1 MILTRF
7 RALGLLGLQD
17 VDLAFQNPVTVVTGG
32 PASGKTTL
40 LLSLVAAVEQLA
52 PSGAQAIE
60 LFSDPP
66 GTGVKL
72 GLSFDVDGFAVDAEV
87 IADSPLNAEVK
98 NPRGVASV
106 FAWNH
111 GRRLVLLHEHRHI
124 DASPG
129 APSTATL
136 REPTSRKHAGLVQ
149 FMAEHAAD
157 GDFVERLGLGLS
169 AACPELR
176 LSPAKRP
183 GEPPRFS
190 RGGVEVPFAALSDAE
205 RAALVLS
212 AEILRS
218 GMGQSLVLVDTI
230 ERSISPAAA
239 AALVAALPRLSPQAQ
254 FIVTTRIENL
264 EGAHQRVHL
273 TLPRRS
279 S

>member
-1 MILTRF
+1 MILTRL
-7 RALGLLGLQD
+7 RVLGLLGLQD
-17 VDLAFQNPVTVVTGG
+17 LDLTFQSPVTVVTGG

-40 LLSLVAAVEQLA
+40 LLSLVAAIEQLA

-66 GTGVKL
+66 KTGLKY
-72 GLSFDVDGFAVDAEV
+72 GLSFDVDGYAVDAEV
-87 IADSPLNAEVK
+87 IADSPMNAGVA
-98 NPRGVASV
+98 NPRGIASV

-111 GRRLVLLHEHRHI
+111 GRRLVLLHENRHI
-124 DASPG
+124 DPSPG

-157 GDFVERLGLGLS
+157 GDFVERLDLGLS

-190 RGGVEVPFAALSDAE
+190 RGGVDVQFAVLSDAE
-205 RAALVLS
+205 RAALVLC
-212 AEILRS
+212 AEVLRS

-239 AALVAALPRLSPQAQ
+239 AALLTALPRLSPRAQ
-254 FIVTTRIENL
+254 FIVTTRIDSL

-273 TLPRRS
+273 TRPRRPS
-279 S
+279 